1 MQIKT
6 GDVRVLANTAFLLV
20 KKDWSSEIRLHAFKM
35 LQVCAHVALLF
46 LLFFICL
53 VSILMLGSMIRNLES
68 ITLSYLFFPN
78 TSSYYFIGP
87 VGLLEMKFGYDQVAF
102 CCLLSLELSFFDSHL
117 LLAIKYLK

>member
-68 ITLSYLFFPN
+68 ITRVCFLIYFFP
-78 TSSYYFIGP
+78 THHLTISL
-87 VGLLEMKFGYDQVAF
+87 VQLD
-102 CCLLSLELSFFDSHL
+102 CLR
-117 LLAIKYLK
+117 